1 LNKLKSGQ
9 ENNMSSDREQHV
21 VRITKNMG
29 EERRDDIMAF
39 INKKLVEY
47 KGTTGGGA
55 TEDTHGIPLL
65 VFEKQ
70 GDAHLFAN
78 ALSQSTNYPREH
90 IEVKPLSTRTSSG
103 RRDGKT

>member
-1 LNKLKSGQ
+1 
-9 ENNMSSDREQHV
+9 MSSDREQHV

-39 INKKLVEY
+39 INKKLAEY
-47 KGTTGGGA
+47 KGTTGGDA

-65 VFEKQ
+65 VFEKP

-78 ALSQSTNYPREH
+78 ALSKATQYPREH
-90 IEVKPLSTRTSSG
+90 IEVKPRGGTRESG
-103 RRDGKT
+103 RKNGKT

>member
-1 LNKLKSGQ
+1 MS
-9 ENNMSSDREQHV
+9 NNREQHV
-21 VRITKNMG
+21 VRITKNLG
-29 EERRDDIMAF
+29 EERRNDVMDF
-39 INKKLVEY
+39 IDKKLAEY
-47 KGTTGGGA
+47 KGTADGGA

-65 VFEKQ
+65 VFNTSK
-70 GDAHLFAN
+70 DAHLFAN